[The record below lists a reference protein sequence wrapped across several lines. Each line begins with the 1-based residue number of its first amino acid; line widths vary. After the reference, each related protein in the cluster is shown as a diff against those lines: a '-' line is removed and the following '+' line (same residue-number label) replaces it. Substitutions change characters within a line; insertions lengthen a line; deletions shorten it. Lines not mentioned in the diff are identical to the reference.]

1 MKVRI
6 VDVHQSVYAINDAI
20 AEETRERLK
29 RQKTY
34 LINLMSSPGSGKTTL
49 LLATAKALKNRYK
62 IGIMEAD
69 IDATVDAEKLMDVG
83 VSSIQI
89 HTGGQCA
96 MDAEMTR
103 QAINNFDIEGFDL
116 LVLENVGNLVC
127 PAETDTGAS
136 KNVVILSIPEGDD
149 KPLKYPLMFQKCDVV
164 LVNKIDTRQFFAFND
179 KAFIENVYHCNPNA
193 EIFFLSA
200 KTGEGMEMWLNWLEK
215 EIKIWNSGSL
225 SL

>member
-1 MKVRI
+1 MGVRVI
-6 VDVHQSVYAINDAI
+6 DVHQSVYAINDAI
-20 AEETRERLK
+20 AEETRKRLK
-29 RQKTY
+29 QQKTF
-34 LINLMSSPGSGKTTL
+34 LINLMSSSGSGKTTL
-49 LLATAKALKNRYK
+49 LLATAKALKSRYK

-69 IDATVDAEKLMDVG
+69 IDATVDAEKLMSVG

-103 QAINNFDIEGFDL
+103 QAICNFNTEEFDL

-164 LVNKIDTRQFFAFND
+164 LVNKIDTRAFFTFDDEAFV
-179 KAFIENVYHCNPNA
+179 KNVHRCNLDA
-193 EIFFLSA
+193 EIYFLSA

-215 EIKIWNSGSL
+215 EMKI
-225 SL
+225 